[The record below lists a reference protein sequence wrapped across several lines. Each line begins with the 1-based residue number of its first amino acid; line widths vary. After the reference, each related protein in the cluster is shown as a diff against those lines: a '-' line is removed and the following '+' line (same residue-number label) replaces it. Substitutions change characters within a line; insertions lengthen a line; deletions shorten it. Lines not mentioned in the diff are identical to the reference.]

1 MLDTVFTQVRIWNV
15 ERSQKEIISNMRLV
29 DGIAGQPGLVAY
41 WKFDDPNMCA
51 LTMLGIPCMPIQCT
65 TVRMSLLTD
74 SQAGPGQKP
83 FCVPEAPDFAT
94 PQNLEQSACQ
104 S

>member
-1 MLDTVFTQVRIWNV
+1 MIDTVFTQVRIWNV

-65 TVRMSLLTD
+65 TVRMSLLTE

-94 PQNLEQSACQ
+94 P
-104 S
+104 